1 MRRDSHTVRA
11 TRALEIGALLVA
23 VFATGG
29 CLSGPLSE
37 GNAAQPHL
45 DTKIYSVSCEDGR
58 RYAAQTLKVRTYEIT
73 DVQRN
78 ASQTTVTGRNTTDK
92 VTSSITVTCQE
103 GGVTVATNGGTQ
115 WVKDGLRFGFYQ
127 LVETGDRIWPP
138 PTGPV
143 VKMELYQGAESKIE
157 FPTELDS
164 LGLVGVR
171 VKVLNAG
178 ERTLRIDPRRLIATA
193 ASGAQAHPIAQ
204 SEAQQKVGGSDPD
217 IAKKLLGATKLKQGE
232 SVVGFVFFPAGSYE
246 SASIALI
253 DDKTSEADDYD
264 VHFGTG

>member
-1 MRRDSHTVRA
+1 MRTDSHTERA
-11 TRALEIGALLVA
+11 MRALEIGALLVA
-23 VFATGG
+23 VWGAGG
-29 CLSGPLSE
+29 CLRGPLSE

-45 DTKIYSVSCEDGR
+45 DTKIYPVSCDEGR
-58 RYAAQTLKVRTYEIT
+58 RYAAQTLKARNYEIT

-78 ASQTTVTGRNTTDK
+78 ASQTTVTGRNNTDR
-92 VTSSITVTCQE
+92 VTSSITATCQE
-103 GGVTVATNGGTQ
+103 GGVTVATEGGTQ

-127 LVETGDRIWPP
+127 LVEAGDRIWPP

-164 LGLVGVR
+164 LGIVGVR

-178 ERTLRIDPRRLIATA
+178 ERTLRIDPRRLIATTA
-193 ASGAQAHPIAQ
+193 TGAQARPISP
-204 SEAQQKVGGSDPD
+204 SEAQQKLGGSDPD
-217 IAKKLLGATKLKQGE
+217 IAKKLLSATKLKQGE
-232 SVVGFVFFPAGSYE
+232 SVTGFVFFPAGSYE
-246 SASIALI
+246 GASIALI